1 VKDVLDK
8 LIESLNNGNILLGV
22 VIVAVALVF
31 NYKKIV
37 EFLEERKKARITKLT
52 EALKCDFVTGLTK
65 SHLEEELASEQF
77 KITTGIRLEKQFREA
92 VIQAHRSTNGELAF
106 VHFKRAIPHLFYEQE
121 TLKVKILFSEKV
133 IYWFNLVFGF
143 ILAFLGLA
151 LMVLPSQIEGVS
163 FIQFITIYGAGLF
176 FIAIALFMLSETFPV
191 VSARKIEKYLLK
203 VTHNASISRPLTR
216 RLIEAL
222 WEKKSQ

>member
-1 VKDVLDK
+1 MKDVLDK

-22 VIVAVALVF
+22 VIVAVALIF

-65 SHLEEELASEQF
+65 SHLEEELASEHF

-106 VHFKRAIPHLFYEQE
+106 VHFKRAMPYLLYEQKK
-121 TLKVKILFSEKV
+121 LKVKISFFEKV
-133 IYWFNLVFGF
+133 TYCFNLVFGF

-151 LMVLPSQIEGVS
+151 LMVLPSQVEGVN
-163 FIQFITIYGAGLF
+163 FIQFITIFGLGIF
-176 FIAIALFMLSETFPV
+176 FIAIALFMISETFPV
-191 VSARKIEKYLLK
+191 VSARKIEKHLLD
-203 VTHNASISRPLTR
+203 VTHNNTIQPTANAS
-216 RLIEAL
+216 AD
-222 WEKKSQ
+222 